1 MIQKLP
7 NNLED
12 FYSNSNI
19 LIDPFDQYDQY
30 DPFDIYEW
38 TWLSLGLSHEAD
50 YHNAL

>member
-19 LIDPFDQYDQY
+19 LI